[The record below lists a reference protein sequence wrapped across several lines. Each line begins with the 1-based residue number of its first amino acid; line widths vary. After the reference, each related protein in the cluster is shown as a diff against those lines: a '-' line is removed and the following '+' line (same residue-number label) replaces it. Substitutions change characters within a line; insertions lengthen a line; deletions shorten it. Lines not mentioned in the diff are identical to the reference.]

1 MQPSMRL
8 WKRPINITFLIA
20 AISVAF
26 PVSYSRS
33 VGTVKSHKIKKRSL
47 YEETCPPPYVIE
59 VTEKCKDTCLDDDY
73 CVGNQM
79 CCFDGCSYVCMD
91 PVPSEAVVDW
101 IDDKSESFQ
110 ENVGNAELEVVTP
123 VIEELGC
130 YYRGMILTDGE
141 RIPLGCKLCTCFNGN
156 LMCDVANC
164 NKEYQARLAKEISG
178 SGSGDEEN
186 DDDDDDDDDDEG
198 SGNDKRYPIISS
210 VEHKE
215 EFVPFK
221 EFAPF
226 TSGDNKIEQSGGE
239 EKSNPS
245 NSKDV
250 FIPFDEETKAE
261 NSGYYGDNEIEQS
274 GVEEERSSASN
285 SKDIFI
291 PFDEET
297 NAENSGDYSDNEI
310 KQSGEE
316 EKSKASNNK
325 DILTPFDEETD
336 AENSGGYAASLA
348 KRLK

>member
-186 DDDDDDDDDDEG
+186 DYDYDDDEG
-198 SGNDKRYPIISS
+198 SGNDKPIISS

-245 NSKDV
+245 NSKDI

-261 NSGYYGDNEIEQS
+261 NSGYYGDSEIEQS
-274 GVEEERSSASN
+274 GEEEGRSSASN

-310 KQSGEE
+310 EQSGEE